1 MIDIQTITTDKPQD
15 FQQVRVETVA
25 LVTAASNATSGLG
38 ETQAGVYVILP
49 ASQLLEHNRTFS
61 RIFLIS
67 PVELVRNTLDEHAV
81 FQRIREVI
89 ASTPIRYDA
98 KRQQQTVLNVD
109 SPHFEAMARRLTSTI
124 SVAGNNFRRDVG
136 ELLSIYDGFTQPTIN
151 LPVCSAF
158 HAQAAFANRELLN
171 TYRGVNGLPLP
182 ASPPTVTPEIRKTL
196 ERFGVSAPA
205 IPDRVLQ
212 PVPVPAAAQGLMHH
226 ALPAGATALQQT
238 AQGDQYG
245 KEVQMILHV
254 LGNAIVAKEIQ
265 PLVMNDA
272 FRAALAKAIDNARAA
287 TYMQSAQENLLN
299 TPHA

>member
-15 FQQVRVETVA
+15 FQQVRVETVT
-25 LVTAASNATSGLG
+25 LVAAASNSTSGLG
-38 ETQAGVYVILP
+38 ETQGGVYLILP

-61 RIFLIS
+61 RIYLIS
-67 PVELVRNTLDEHAV
+67 PIELVRNTLDEAGMI
-81 FQRIREVI
+81 QRIREVV
-89 ASTPIRYDA
+89 STTPIRYDA
-98 KRQQQTVLNVD
+98 KRQQQTMLNVN
-109 SPHFEAMARRLTSTI
+109 SPHFEAMARRIASTI
-124 SVAGNNFRRDVG
+124 AIAGNNFRRDVG
-136 ELLSIYDGFTQPTIN
+136 ELLEIYDGFTQPTLK

-182 ASPPTVTPEIRKTL
+182 ASAPTVTPEIRKTL

-205 IPDRVLQ
+205 IADRVLQ
-212 PVPVPAAAQGLMHH
+212 VVPVPAAAQGLMHH
-226 ALPAGATALQQT
+226 ALPTGPAALQQA

-272 FRAALAKAIDNARAA
+272 FRAALAKAVDQARMA
-287 TYMQSAQENLLN
+287 TYTQTAQENLLN
-299 TPHA
+299 TPRA